1 MRVFRIN
8 CIPDNLTTVHF
19 MTKKLKRLP
28 YAPNLAGTDPGTL
41 FVQACMPRQF
51 FSAGSLGI
59 IKGDGVYM
67 RHFGVHSRLPG
78 DPRVETGDLSMY
90 DIASVT
96 KSVVALV
103 VLWAVTENLM
113 KLDDPVKKYLPLIK
127 VPHGREPTVRDLLTY
142 AARFQ
147 LDHWEKP
154 YTGIPLKE
162 MVSGLMSADIL
173 VGNMTHYSN
182 YPPIVLAVI
191 LESVTGRKLPDLCR
205 EVLFE
210 PLGIFPTFNPAQS
223 LEHVV
228 ATEAIGG
235 VSYPGLVHDELT
247 RAIGMVGA
255 AGLFATCEDLLCI
268 ARFILDKGAIDGKQ
282 IIDPALIEQMGTNH
296 FDQGSRFGLGW
307 GIWDE
312 FANGYDPMTDTVGT
326 VSLRGY
332 NVGAIFKNGYSGCHL
347 AIFPKIDTAV
357 AVMTNRVHPDRSTSG
372 QWINRFR
379 HSVVMTCL
387 TGIMPS
393 GTNILWDKT
402 S

>member
-1 MRVFRIN
+1 VRVFRIN

-19 MTKKLKRLP
+19 MTKRLKRLS
-28 YAPNLAGTDPGTL
+28 YAPNLADPGTL

-59 IKGDGVYM
+59 LNGDEIYM

-78 DPRVETGDLSMY
+78 DPKIETGDLSMY
-90 DIASVT
+90 DVASVT
-96 KSVVALV
+96 KSVVALI
-103 VLWAVTENLM
+103 VLWAVTQGFL
-113 KLDDPVKKYLPLIK
+113 KLDDPVRRYVPLIK
-127 VPHGREPTVRDLLTY
+127 VSHGREPVVRDLLTY

-147 LDHWEKP
+147 LDNWEKP
-154 YTGIPLKE
+154 YTGMSLQD

-191 LESVTGRKLPDLCR
+191 LESVTGKKLPDLCR
-205 EVLFE
+205 EVLFK
-210 PLGIFPTFNPAQS
+210 PLGIFPTFDPPQS
-223 LEHVV
+223 LGHVV

-235 VSYPGLVHDELT
+235 VSYPGIVHDELT

-255 AGLFATCEDLLCI
+255 AGLFATCEDLLHI
-268 ARFILDKGAIDGKQ
+268 ARFILDRGAVDGNQ
-282 IIDPALIEQMGTNH
+282 IIDPELIEQMGTNH
-296 FDQGSRFGLGW
+296 FDQGPRFGLGW

-312 FANGYDPMTDTVGT
+312 FASGYDPMTET
-326 VSLRGY
+326 VSAMGLQGY
-332 NVGAIFKNGYSGCHL
+332 NAGAIFKNGFSGCHI

-372 QWINRFR
+372 LWINRFR
-379 HSVVMTCL
+379 YSVVMAAL
-387 TGIMPS
+387 TGFLPL
-393 GTNILWDKT
+393 GTDILWANT
-402 S
+402 P